1 MSNRVLAGRY
11 ELIDMIGN
19 GGMAVVYKA
28 KDRLLNRFVAIKI
41 LKPNYSKDAKFIENF
56 RRESR
61 AAASLSHPNIV
72 AIYDVGWEGNI
83 NYIVM
88 ELVDGKTLADLIAER
103 GRLNPRDA
111 VKYAKQIASALS
123 HAHEHGII
131 HRDVKPHNVLITSDN
146 VAKLTDFGIA
156 KAAETGTMV
165 GNTGTVL
172 GSVHYLSPEQ
182 ARGGYVDEKTDIYS
196 LGIVMYEM
204 LTGKVPFDAENPV
217 SVALMHVNNDI
228 VPPTELVPE
237 IPESIE
243 NVVMKATQKYPVQRY
258 KSAKELFDALG
269 DAMLDTIGVDTTT
282 IGVKDT
288 DLESYSHG
296 KETDP
301 AVRGTGEEKLTDTG
315 TTTVDVVTE
324 RRPRTRDDSGDD
336 APRQG
341 HKGKAPFFAFG
352 KKRRNTGDE
361 DGGDDPDA
369 KKGHDWIGTLVKLVA
384 VALAV
389 ALSVPL
395 SRAVAARINDKPDDT
410 PTEVTVPSLA
420 GKTYEE
426 AAQALEALGLNI
438 ARGTEVASYDYEE
451 GRIVS
456 QTPKAENVVKTGAT
470 VTVNIS
476 KGYSTGTVPNV
487 VGYTHEGAA
496 FRLQE
501 SGYIVGSVSHDY
513 STTIPA
519 GNVISQSPAA
529 GETRAAGSSVNLV
542 ISDGK
547 LDTTVPV
554 PDVVTMTLEDAK
566 KALTKAGLTTDE
578 IEYISSAVIAEGI
591 VVAQSVEST
600 ERAEQGT
607 AIDLTVSIGPD
618 ESGGGETVNFV
629 VDLSDAEKGSFEL
642 SIKIIEQANGSSI
655 AYDLPPE
662 SVRKSDRTYAVE
674 LTGTGTATA
683 VVFYD
688 GVRVKEATINYAT
701 KVVTWK

>member
-1 MSNRVLAGRY
+1 
-11 ELIDMIGN
+11 MIGN

-88 ELVDGKTLADLIAER
+88 ELVEGKTLADLIAER

-111 VKYAKQIASALS
+111 VTYAKQIAAALS
-123 HAHEHGII
+123 HAHEHQII
-131 HRDVKPHNVLITSDN
+131 HRDVKPHNVLITSEN

-196 LGIVMYEM
+196 LGIVLYEM
-204 LTGKVPFDAENPV
+204 LTGTVPFDAENPV
-217 SVALMHVNNDI
+217 TVALMHVNNDI
-228 VPPTELVPE
+228 RPPREIVPE
-237 IPESIE
+237 IPQEIE
-243 NVVMKATQKYPVQRY
+243 DIVMKATMKYPVQRY
-258 KSAKELFDALG
+258 KTADEMLEALQNASLAAIGIITTPDGYAKASDVLRSGE
-269 DAMLDTIGVDTTT
+269 
-282 IGVKDT
+282 
-288 DLESYSHG
+288 
-296 KETDP
+296 
-301 AVRGTGEEKLTDTG
+301 GTGSSTG
-315 TTTVDVVTE
+315 TGTGTSPIPVVTKHDGTE
-324 RRPRTRDDSGDD
+324 EPERTRTGEGRAHSKRLASILG
-336 APRQG
+336 
-341 HKGKAPFFAFG
+341 KGKNDTA
-352 KKRRNTGDE
+352 E
-361 DGGDDPDA
+361 A
-369 KKGHDWIGTLVKLVA
+369 KQDTETKHHDWIRTLVKIAAIVIGIL
-384 VALAV
+384 LAF
-389 ALSVPL
+389 PL
-395 SRAVAARINDKPDDT
+395 SKAIAARMETPEAA
-410 PTEVTVPSLA
+410 PTEVVVPDLA
-420 GKTYEE
+420 GHTVEE
-426 AAQALEALGLNI
+426 ATAMLEEVGLSVEI
-438 ARGTEVASYDYEE
+438 GTEVASYDYEA
-451 GRIVS
+451 GLIVS
-456 QTPKAENVVKTGAT
+456 QTPKAENVVKTGQT

-476 KGYSTGTVPNV
+476 KGYTAGTVPNV

-513 STTIPA
+513 STTVPA

-529 GETRAAGSSVNLV
+529 GESRASGSSVNLV

-547 LDTTVPV
+547 LDTTVAV
-554 PDVVTMTLEDAK
+554 PEVR
-566 KALTKAGLTTDE
+566 ALTLSKAEEALKNAGLERGE
-578 IEYISSAVIAEGI
+578 IEYRPSSAIAEGI
-591 VVAQSVEST
+591 VLAQSVEPN

-607 AIDLTVSIGPD
+607 KIDLVVSSGPD
-618 ESGGGETVNFV
+618 ESGGGDVVNFV
-629 VDLSDAEKGSFEL
+629 VPLDDATKNSFEL
-642 SIKIIEQANGSSI
+642 SIKIIESSAGTGI

-662 SVRKSDRTYAVE
+662 TVRKSDQYYAVE
-674 LTGTGTATA
+674 LSGTGTATA

-688 GVRVKEATINYAT
+688 GVRKKEATINYAT
-701 KVVTWK
+701 KIVTWK